1 MAPNLGHGDLHKT
14 PLTGAFVES
23 FMAGWREKL
32 RRIIDDLLA
41 GEGDLVLIGVGNPL
55 RGDDGVGVEI
65 ARTIMRFLRSGR
77 VKVLIVEDRV
87 DLIPRMLRNVN
98 PRIILIFDAADFGGR
113 SGEIRIMSPDEA
125 SGKTISTHEMPL
137 DLMLRLAEKNVPAY
151 VLGIQVETLEL
162 GRGISPAVKAAAG
175 EVASFLLN
183 LLAGL

>member
-1 MAPNLGHGDLHKT
+1 
-14 PLTGAFVES
+14 
-23 FMAGWREKL
+23 
-32 RRIIDDLLA
+32 
-41 GEGDLVLIGVGNPL
+41 
-55 RGDDGVGVEI
+55 
-65 ARTIMRFLRSGR
+65 

-137 DLMLRLAEKNVPAY
+137 DLMLRLAEKNAPAY